1 MEHTERVQ
9 LQYPSGA
16 PVCMPART
24 RTKTRGNPDR
34 GARVPATKLSFLPRG
49 AARRLHTVA
58 RDGDVPRPSSP
69 RQMCARSC
77 RVRACRLHRCPEGLL
92 HPAVH
97 LAFGCE
103 MPKTTA
109 QHSRPHRDGSA
120 QQDGSLQRPGHGRHF
135 QLSRSRPAAPWR
147 ELGRLHVAPGGASDF
162 GPEVGH
168 PSPGVSGPHKATL
181 GPRAAGAGAPLRV
194 RPGQGFPPPCRRGHA
209 RFWSLCDAGAVPST
223 RAADALGDC
232 IAAEQILV
240 KC

>member
-1 MEHTERVQ
+1 MQVSYINFESHGLGMPWGRAA
-9 LQYPSGA
+9 GA
-16 PVCMPART
+16 ASAAPAEAGIAAAGAGIAAAGAAAAGAGIT
-24 RTKTRGNPDR
+24 GMDN
-34 GARVPATKLSFLPRG
+34 GGGCAQGGCAARVGR
-49 AARRLHTVA
+49 ARAER
-58 RDGDVPRPSSP
+58 
-69 RQMCARSC
+69 
-77 RVRACRLHRCPEGLL
+77 
-92 HPAVH
+92 
-97 LAFGCE
+97 
-103 MPKTTA
+103 
-109 QHSRPHRDGSA
+109 RPHRDASA

-168 PSPGVSGPHKATL
+168 PFPGVSGPHKATL
-181 GPRAAGAGAPLRV
+181 GPRAPGAGAPLRV

-223 RAADALGDC
+223 RAAEAFGDC